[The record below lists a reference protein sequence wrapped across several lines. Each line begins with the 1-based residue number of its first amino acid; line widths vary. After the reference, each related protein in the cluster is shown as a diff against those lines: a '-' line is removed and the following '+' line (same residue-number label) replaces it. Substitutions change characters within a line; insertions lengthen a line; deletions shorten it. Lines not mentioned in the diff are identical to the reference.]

1 MSTPSASLRPGTSPT
16 HELPLLA
23 YLRNK
28 SLHLRIESIRATT
41 KAGSGHPTS
50 CCSAADIVGTLFFGV
65 MRFNPQ
71 DPKQLGNDRFILSK
85 GHAAPL
91 LYAAWAEAGLFPKS
105 DLLNLRTLTS
115 DLEGHPTPRLSFVD
129 VATGSLGQGLSAG
142 VGIALNAK
150 YLDRHPYRTFVLLG
164 DGESLEGS
172 VWEAAELARHNQ
184 LDNLC
189 AIIDINRLGQSDE
202 TLLAH
207 DMESYRSRWSGYG
220 WHALVVDGHD
230 HAALLDAFTEAAATK
245 DRPTVILAKTY
256 KGSKIPDIEDQ
267 ANWHGKPLSADQAQ
281 SVIELLSQ
289 ELDASESPIPIKTP
303 LETPRIEAVLKPLPT
318 PTYTPTDSVATREAF
333 GVALQ
338 ALGAVN
344 PKVVVLDADV
354 KNSTFTERFG
364 KSFPERFFENFI
376 AEQNMLGAASGLS
389 ACGKIPFAATFAC
402 FFTRAYDF
410 IRMAAISQSNIKL
423 MGSHAGV
430 SIGEDGPS
438 QMGLEDI
445 AMMASQ
451 PNVTVLYPSD
461 AVSTHYLTE
470 QAANH
475 QGMVYI
481 RTSRPK
487 TPILYDNQETFPIGG
502 SKVLRQSQNDRLTI
516 VSAGVTLFEALKAHD
531 ILREEGILV
540 RVIDLYSIAPIDTE
554 TLRACAQATDKH
566 VMTVEDHYAHG
577 GLGDAVLNALADE
590 GIRLKKLAVREIP
603 HSGKAAELLD
613 RYGISTRAIVDAVK
627 QWL

>member
-1 MSTPSASLRPGTSPT
+1 M
-16 HELPLLA
+16 
-23 YLRNK
+23 
-28 SLHLRIESIRATT
+28 
-41 KAGSGHPTS
+41 
-50 CCSAADIVGTLFFGV
+50 
-65 MRFNPQ
+65 
-71 DPKQLGNDRFILSK
+71 
-85 GHAAPL
+85 
-91 LYAAWAEAGLFPKS
+91 
-105 DLLNLRTLTS
+105 
-115 DLEGHPTPRLSFVD
+115 
-129 VATGSLGQGLSAG
+129 
-142 VGIALNAK
+142 
-150 YLDRHPYRTFVLLG
+150 
-164 DGESLEGS
+164 
-172 VWEAAELARHNQ
+172 
-184 LDNLC
+184 
-189 AIIDINRLGQSDE
+189 
-202 TLLAH
+202 
-207 DMESYRSRWSGYG
+207 
-220 WHALVVDGHD
+220 
-230 HAALLDAFTEAAATK
+230 
-245 DRPTVILAKTY
+245 
-256 KGSKIPDIEDQ
+256 
-267 ANWHGKPLSADQAQ
+267 
-281 SVIELLSQ
+281 
-289 ELDASESPIPIKTP
+289 
-303 LETPRIEAVLKPLPT
+303 
-318 PTYTPTDSVATREAF
+318 
-333 GVALQ
+333 
-338 ALGAVN
+338 N

>member
-28 SLHLRIESIRATT
+28 SLHLRMESIRATT

-202 TLLAH
+202 TILAH
-207 DMESYRSRWSGYG
+207 DVESYRSRWSGYG

-256 KGSKIPDIEDQ
+256 KGSKIPGIEDQ

-289 ELDASESPIPIKTP
+289 ELDASECPTPIKTP

-318 PTYTPTDSVATREAF
+318 PTYAPTDSVATREAF

-402 FFTRAYDF
+402 FLTRAYDF

-577 GLGDAVLNALADE
+577 GLGDAVLNALSDE

>member
-71 DPKQLGNDRFILSK
+71 NPKQLGNDRFILSK

-289 ELDASESPIPIKTP
+289 ELDASESPTPIKTP

-318 PTYTPTDSVATREAF
+318 PTYAPTDSVATREAF

-402 FFTRAYDF
+402 FLTRAYDF